1 MSLATPDA
9 AAEFQAAY
17 AELTALIERMTALK
31 RQLVAGDPR
40 PLPDYEL
47 ATADGPVRLAELF
60 GDKDDLIVIHNMGR
74 GCAYC
79 TMWADG
85 LNGLLPHLEDRAAVV
100 LSSPDSPAVQRE
112 FAAGRGWRFRMV
124 STADSTFTADMGYRE
139 ANGDYW
145 PGVSTFRRQPDGSVV
160 RVARDDFGPGDAYC
174 GAWPLFD
181 LLDGGAKAWQPKFA
195 Y

>member
-17 AELTALIERMTALK
+17 SELKQLAARMNALR
-31 RQLVAGDPR
+31 RDLVAGDPR
-40 PLPDYEL
+40 PLPDYAL
-47 ATADGPVRLAELF
+47 LDHNGPVRLSELF
-60 GDKDDLIVIHNMGR
+60 GDRDDLIVIHNMGR
-74 GCAYC
+74 GCPYC

-100 LSSPDSPAVQRE
+100 LSSPDAPDVQRA
-112 FAAGRGWRFRMV
+112 FAAGRGWRFRMI
-124 STADSTFTADMGYRE
+124 STAGSTFTADMGYQE
-139 ANGDYW
+139 PGGDYW
-145 PGVSTFRRQPDGSVV
+145 PGVSTFRKQSDGSVV
-160 RVARDDFGPGDAYC
+160 RVARDYFGPGDAYC

-181 LLDGGAKAWQPKFA
+181 LLDGGAQGWEPKFA